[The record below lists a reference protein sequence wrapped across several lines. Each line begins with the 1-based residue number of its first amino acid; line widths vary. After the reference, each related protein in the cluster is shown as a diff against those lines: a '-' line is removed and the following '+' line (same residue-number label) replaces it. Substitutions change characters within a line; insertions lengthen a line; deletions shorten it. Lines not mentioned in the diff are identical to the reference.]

1 VFACWQV
8 AHVAVVDDRRSP
20 CAWLQ
25 VPWNECSEDK
35 WELKM
40 PETPGDLAP
49 AGQVRHKA
57 CSVWYLQSGGLFSQC
72 TLAYISPQRL
82 VSLRSRRGQVFDA
95 FGYGLAFPKATG
107 AGGDGS
113 GAGQTGS
120 VRLCICPSCLC
131 ARLPLCLSAC
141 MYRTPQ
147 RDPFGLVADYM
158 AFNQIIAYLREQ
170 GAIDTVED
178 KYIARS
184 PACAAAD
191 AALQLT
197 IDNMLGRC

>member
-1 VFACWQV
+1 
-8 AHVAVVDDRRSP
+8 
-20 CAWLQ
+20 
-25 VPWNECSEDK
+25 
-35 WELKM
+35 M

-57 CSVWYLQSGGLFSQC
+57 CSVWYLQSGGLSSEC
-72 TLAYISPQRL
+72 TLAYMSRQRF
-82 VSLRSRRGQVFDA
+82 VSSLSRGGQVFDA

-120 VRLCICPSCLC
+120 VRVCICHTCLC
-131 ARLPLCLSAC
+131 ARLPQCPAAC
-141 MYRTPQ
+141 KYHAPQ
-147 RDPFGLVADYM
+147 RDAFGLVADYM
-158 AFNQIIAYLREQ
+158 AFNQIIAYLKEQ

-191 AALQLT
+191 AAVQLT
-197 IDNMLGRC
+197 IDNMFGRC